1 MANAIDTKVKQIR
14 TFFKRNQPKSHPI
27 LEHPISKCEEYVRG
41 LYFDMLCVMAQYENE
56 DVENQNRFI
65 QRIMAGCEESM
76 PITEHIKRAMEISA
90 DKVEEFLKQ
99 CKEND
104 LSEIFFVD
112 SLLIACAN
120 GAPNKKQVE
129 FLAEIGDVL
138 GFDKGKMQYLTELA
152 VSILEQDSEKY
163 ETANAGYEE
172 ENKGKLLEQMVCY
185 TKQFVCGLLIDIP
198 TYRYYYAKKQSDT
211 SLFDVGTTFKN
222 LDSIV
227 IENQFMNQL
236 IVFQSIK
243 SVVLRNCT
251 IRSTTLYFVAIDNI
265 IIDNCTFEWNGKH
278 DFVYE
283 DGKSDYYY
291 ADRAIDFEL
300 SNSNILVKNSKF
312 RGFSVYSAHDCYY
325 DGKATGAVFCDTS
338 NNKGNSILIENCDF
352 SDIHTSA
359 GYYRDYGSYSILY
372 YRSSDCYKVRV
383 INSHFSNC
391 HSDGT
396 GTQYHLFYHVN
407 EEKGN
412 TIINSHNI

>member
-14 TFFKRNQPKSHPI
+14 TFFKKNQPKNHPI

-99 CKEND
+99 CKENN

-172 ENKGKLLEQMVCY
+172 EDKSKLLEQMLCY
-185 TKQFVCGLLIDIP
+185 FKEFVSGLLIDTP
-198 TYRYYYAKKQSDT
+198 TYKYYYAKKQPDT
-211 SLFDVGTTFKN
+211 PLFDEETIFYN
-222 LDSIV
+222 LDSVV
-227 IENQFMNQL
+227 IENQFMNQR
-236 IVFQSIK
+236 IEFQSVK
-243 SVVLRNCT
+243 SVILRNCT
-251 IRSTTLYFVAIDNI
+251 IQNLT
-265 IIDNCTFEWNGKH
+265 KH
-278 DFVYE
+278 FNFD
-283 DGKSDYYY
+283 
-291 ADRAIDFEL
+291 
-300 SNSNILVKNSKF
+300 
-312 RGFSVYSAHDCYY
+312 SVE
-325 DGKATGAVFCDTS
+325 TIT
-338 NNKGNSILIENCDF
+338 IENCHFDNCGQGQSCF
-352 SDIHTSA
+352 GGALYFEKCTNANINIISSKFVSCKVSSSYDGGVAYVSCSFGVTITFIGCEFDDCKA
-359 GYYRDYGSYSILY
+359 GYGSILY
-372 YRSSDCYKVRV
+372 DCNNFNATVKTSSCY
-383 INSHFSNC
+383 FSNC
-391 HSDGT
+391 SGD
-396 GTQYHLFYHVN
+396 YLFSNYEYQGEN
-407 EEKGN
+407 NK
-412 TIINSHNI
+412 IIGCCSEHN